1 MKKLRI
7 VETSGIVKMNGNGNA
22 NIIME
27 LFLGFTG
34 QKHAFGTLKLSL
46 YKGMWYTFIRE
57 SCFLIHVR
65 F

>member
-7 VETSGIVKMNGNGNA
+7 VETSGIVKMNGNGNT

-34 QKHAFGTLKLSL
+34 QKHAFGTLKLFL
-46 YKGMWYTFIRE
+46 YKGM
-57 SCFLIHVR
+57 
-65 F
+65 

>member
-1 MKKLRI
+1 MKKVTNSR
-7 VETSGIVKMNGNGNA
+7 TSGIVKMNGNGNA

-46 YKGMWYTFIRE
+46 YKGM
-57 SCFLIHVR
+57 
-65 F
+65 